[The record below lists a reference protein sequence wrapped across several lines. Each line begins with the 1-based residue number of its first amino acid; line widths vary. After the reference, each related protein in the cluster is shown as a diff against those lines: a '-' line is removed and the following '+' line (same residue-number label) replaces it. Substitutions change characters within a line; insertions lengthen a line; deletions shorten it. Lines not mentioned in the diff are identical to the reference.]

1 MATMRAHA
9 RINRPADEVWKVV
22 SDVGNMDWF
31 PAAESCSLSGTTRTV
46 TFGGGITVD
55 EEIVT
60 NDDELRRLQYRI
72 VGGAMP
78 VESHLGTV
86 DVLEDGDSSILVYS
100 TDVEPDGLAKPM
112 RSSTRAA
119 VEALKQRLEG

>member
-1 MATMRAHA
+1 MATIRKHT

-22 SDVGNMDWF
+22 SDAGTMDWF
-31 PAAESCSLSGTTRTV
+31 PGVESSSLNGTTRTV
-46 TFGGGITVD
+46 TFTGGIAVD

-60 NDDELRRLQYRI
+60 NDDELRRFQYRI

-86 DVLEDGDSSILVYS
+86 DVIEDGDGALLIYS
-100 TDVEPDGLAKPM
+100 TDVQPDGLAKPM
-112 RSSTRAA
+112 GSSIRAA
-119 VEALKQRLEG
+119 VEGLKKHLDG

>member
-1 MATMRAHA
+1 MATIRQHT

-22 SDVGNMDWF
+22 SDAGSMDWF
-31 PAAESCSLSGTTRTV
+31 TGVESASLNGNTRSV
-46 TFGGGITVD
+46 TFTGGITVD

-86 DVLEDGDSSILVYS
+86 DVIEDGDSCLVIYS
-100 TDVEPDGLAKPM
+100 TDVQPDGLAKPM
-112 RSSTRAA
+112 RSSLRAA
-119 VEALKQRLEG
+119 VEGLKKHLEG